1 MSGMFRAL
9 IFRDL
14 LILYHGFYLLHIQ
27 DCFSIIDAKK
37 NIARQCS
44 ITQYS
49 VSIVDMEDG
58 IIYGDDRSLSGLKL
72 PLQVMIGNENRQ
84 FPSYLSTEEPDMLTL
99 DDSED
104 EPRLKMSCGHALCK
118 MIIFIMNFLFAYT
131 ELNQRYM

>member
-1 MSGMFRAL
+1 MFRAL

-14 LILYHGFYLLHIQ
+14 LILYHGFYLLHIKG
-27 DCFSIIDAKK
+27 CFSILDAKK

-72 PLQVMIGNENRQ
+72 PLQVIIGNENRQ

-118 MIIFIMNFLFAYT
+118 MIIFTMDFLFAYT
-131 ELNQRYM
+131 